1 MITHLQKWSLLAL
14 WAAGSLSAQE
24 WKPSDWPV
32 LKHYDKEHLF
42 QIALPLGGIGTGTV
56 SLGGRGELRDWEIM
70 NVPGKKYSTVT
81 TGNNA
86 PFFSIYVKS
95 QDNIPV
101 TTLLEGP
108 LYTQSWDVPFRIYV
122 MKDVYRSRCLYFL
135 VNQCDGLG

>member
-1 MITHLQKWSLLAL
+1 MELVGSFGS
-14 WAAGSLSAQE
+14 GSLSAQE

-101 TTLLEGP
+101 RLCWKVLFTAMNICTMKVVRLTITAFPVLPRP
-108 LYTQSWDVPFRIYV
+108 LSMGLT
-122 MKDVYRSRCLYFL
+122 RS
-135 VNQCDGLG
+135 GK

>member
-14 WAAGSLSAQE
+14 LAAGSLSAQE

-86 PFFSIYVKS
+86 PFFSIYVKRLC
-95 QDNIPV
+95 QNAD
-101 TTLLEGP
+101 TAFF
-108 LYTQSWDVPFRIYV
+108 YAQSPD
-122 MKDVYRSRCLYFL
+122 FL
-135 VNQCDGLG
+135 KPGLCYYPKFSYL